1 MQRPYLR
8 TLLALTLTLGN
19 RTNSNIQAPF
29 FARAVLNR
37 TALSDPLSG
46 FIVVRSKAYGEV
58 LWRNDHSP
66 IVRSVS
72 LQWQQVLQPL
82 HKATVAARL
91 TTSLAMAVHSVK
103 KDITRLVSL
112 ISHPNLRWLSLHVL
126 GGYVH
131 SNAPSFLP
139 SASSSAHTISSATRY
154 IQHAPT
160 ANTWN
165 QVAV

>member
-58 LWRNDHSP
+58 LWRNDHPP
-66 IVRSVS
+66 IVRH
-72 LQWQQVLQPL
+72 LQWQQALQPL
-82 HKATVAARL
+82 YKAAVAARL
-91 TTSLAMAVHSVK
+91 TTSLAMAVHSVRE
-103 KDITRLVSL
+103 DTIRLVSL
-112 ISHPNLRWLSLHVL
+112 IFYPDLSRLHYRPWRY
-126 GGYVH
+126 YVH
-131 SNAPSFLP
+131 SMLLP
-139 SASSSAHTISSATRY
+139 SASSSAHTTSSATRY

-160 ANTWN
+160 ANAWN